1 MFAKI
6 LKNEYLFRYIPK
18 NEYDSLWNF
27 GIPLGDGELV
37 TLDST
42 YLNKLISDTTYTI
55 TDGTNSETGG
65 LATGSAGADTLCLV
79 DGCYDVTVGGGFY
92 DSEITFDFGSL
103 VGASAGTYQVAVG
116 AGVCTVLGCTDAS
129 ASNYDASANTDDGNC
144 LYPFTFVVDMNCAI
158 LSGLSFST
166 VYVSGPFNGW
176 SADANPLSDADGDG
190 IWEGTYDLLA
200 GDIEYKYQVDM
211 WADQEDLIDDMVNG
225 GSCAPVTDY
234 WSFANRLATNGPGG
248 FVTDDNYG
256 SCTVCVPAVLGCTD
270 PNADNYDSSADT
282 DDGSCTYCSTFAL
295 SIDSQ
300 SDASASGSSDGT
312 AVVSGSGGTSPYSIN
327 WPADP
332 NALSAGTY
340 TVTATDAAG
349 CTASIDV
356 TIDEPSV
363 AVCSAPTGLNT
374 YDVVHTRATFNFTS
388 TGADYYKI
396 RVKENGG
403 AWQVITQLG
412 TATGTPGGSTKTKY
426 FLTADASYE
435 WQVRAWCIDGQVS
448 GWSSSAFF
456 NTLPECPNATNQ
468 YASDIEAEWAV
479 LNWDAPTNTVAGV
492 NYYLA
497 RIQEQGASSW
507 NIVSPGNGGTD
518 NFKLKGQLTP
528 GATYNFETRTW
539 CNTGDTNNPTD
550 PYYKSDWGGM
560 VHFQTIPCPVQTF
573 NLYTSNVNATTQ
585 FFGADFIADGSVPYD
600 HFTLRFREV
609 GATAWQFRSITAA
622 HIAAGG
628 RNVGGLTTGA
638 EYEWG
643 IRTFCGTGST
653 WKSPWESGPN
663 FVAGSSARLAAPVTA
678 LEVYPNPSRDIFNV
692 SFTSEKAQTINV
704 KVINVIGEVVYTENL
719 EEFTGQ
725 YTNIVDMNNQPK
737 GVYFLEITTNT
748 GGINKKIVLQ

>member
-1 MFAKI
+1 MYASI
-6 LKNEYLFRYIPK
+6 
-18 NEYDSLWNF
+18 
-27 GIPLGDGELV
+27 
-37 TLDST
+37 
-42 YLNKLISDTTYTI
+42 
-55 TDGTNSETGG
+55 
-65 LATGSAGADTLCLV
+65 
-79 DGCYDVTVGGGFY
+79 DVIIDEPT
-92 DSEITFDFGSL
+92 
-103 VGASAGTYQVAVG
+103 Q
-116 AGVCTVLGCTDAS
+116 
-129 ASNYDASANTDDGNC
+129 
-144 LYPFTFVVDMNCAI
+144 AI
-158 LSGLSFST
+158 
-166 VYVSGPFNGW
+166 
-176 SADANPLSDADGDG
+176 
-190 IWEGTYDLLA
+190 
-200 GDIEYKYQVDM
+200 
-211 WADQEDLIDDMVNG
+211 
-225 GSCAPVTDY
+225 
-234 WSFANRLATNGPGG
+234 
-248 FVTDDNYG
+248 
-256 SCTVCVPAVLGCTD
+256 LGCTD
-270 PNADNYDSSADT
+270 PNADNYDASAT
-282 DDGSCTYCSTFAL
+282 QDDGSC
-295 SIDSQ
+295 I
-300 SDASASGSSDGT
+300 
-312 AVVSGSGGTSPYSIN
+312 
-327 WPADP
+327 
-332 NALSAGTY
+332 Y
-340 TVTATDAAG
+340 T
-349 CTASIDV
+349 
-356 TIDEPSV
+356 

-396 RVKENGG
+396 RVKVNGG
-403 AWQVITQLG
+403 SWQVITQLG

-435 WQVRAWCIDGQVS
+435 WQVRAWCIDGSVS

-539 CNTGDTNNPTD
+539 CNTGDSNNPTD

-609 GATAWQFRSITAA
+609 GATAWTFRSITAA

-628 RNVGGLTTGA
+628 RNVGALTTGA

-692 SFTSEKAQTINV
+692 SFTSEEAQTINV
-704 KVINVIGEVVYTENL
+704 KVVNVIGEVMYSESL
-719 EEFTGQ
+719 EEFKGSYEQGIDLTGKA
-725 YTNIVDMNNQPK
+725 K

-748 GGINKKIVLQ
+748 GGINKKIALQ

>member
-1 MFAKI
+1 
-6 LKNEYLFRYIPK
+6 
-18 NEYDSLWNF
+18 
-27 GIPLGDGELV
+27 
-37 TLDST
+37 
-42 YLNKLISDTTYTI
+42 
-55 TDGTNSETGG
+55 
-65 LATGSAGADTLCLV
+65 
-79 DGCYDVTVGGGFY
+79 
-92 DSEITFDFGSL
+92 
-103 VGASAGTYQVAVG
+103 
-116 AGVCTVLGCTDAS
+116 
-129 ASNYDASANTDDGNC
+129 
-144 LYPFTFVVDMNCAI
+144 MNCAI
-158 LSGLSFST
+158 ASGLSFTT

-256 SCTVCVPAVLGCTD
+256 SCDDCDPAALAGCTDATADNYDAAAISDDGSCLYTMTFEVDMNCAGFTPGVVFLTGPADGWSGSSYQMDDADGDGVWTGTFQISAPFEYIYSADYWAQSETAGLINAMVNGGTCAPNTDYFSYANRMITAPVGGSTVSETWGSCDACVPAVLGCTD

-300 SDASASGSSDGT
+300 SDASASGASDGT

-356 TIDEPSV
+356 IIDEPSV

-518 NFKLKGQLTP
+518 NFKLKGQLIP

-539 CNTGDTNNPTD
+539 CNTGDSNNPTD

-585 FFGADFIADGSVPYD
+585 FFGADFIADGNVPYD

-609 GATAWQFRSITAA
+609 GATAWTFRSITAA
-622 HIAAGG
+622 HVAAGG
-628 RNVGGLTTGA
+628 RNVGALTTGA

-704 KVINVIGEVVYTENL
+704 KVVNMIGEVMYSESM
-719 EEFTGQ
+719 EEFKGSYEQGIDLTGKA
-725 YTNIVDMNNQPK
+725 K
-737 GVYFLEITTNT
+737 GVYFLEITTNN
-748 GGINKKIVLQ
+748 GGVNKKIVLQ

>member
-1 MFAKI
+1 MKSFDKFINEAKRDLPGGNPGGFTASDI
-6 LKNEYLFRYIPK
+6 KKFKNVVNTGERPK
-18 NEYDSLWNF
+18 NL
-27 GIPLGDGELV
+27 
-37 TLDST
+37 ST
-42 YLNKLISDTTYTI
+42 DQDRSQRTI
-55 TDGTNSETGG
+55 RKRS
-65 LATGSAGADTLCLV
+65 
-79 DGCYDVTVGGGFY
+79 
-92 DSEITFDFGSL
+92 
-103 VGASAGTYQVAVG
+103 SAGTSWEGDPKAIEYAKDLEQANKSPSLRG
-116 AGVCTVLGCTDAS
+116 TADTTRTQTKNPTVRQA
-129 ASNYDASANTDDGNC
+129 ASNILGGGRKPTGDDVLVG
-144 LYPFTFVVDMNCAI
+144 TGAK
-158 LSGLSFST
+158 SGTGQEYRDKRPSETKST
-166 VYVSGPFNGW
+166 
-176 SADANPLSDADGDG
+176 
-190 IWEGTYDLLA
+190 
-200 GDIEYKYQVDM
+200 
-211 WADQEDLIDDMVNG
+211 
-225 GSCAPVTDY
+225 
-234 WSFANRLATNGPGG
+234 
-248 FVTDDNYG
+248 
-256 SCTVCVPAVLGCTD
+256 AV
-270 PNADNYDSSADT
+270 
-282 DDGSCTYCSTFAL
+282 
-295 SIDSQ
+295 SQ
-300 SDASASGSSDGT
+300 SDVSTTGGNDGT
-312 AVVSGSGGTSPYSIN
+312 AIVSGVGGTSPYSIS
-327 WPADP
+327 WPANP
-332 NALSAGTY
+332 FALSAGTY

-374 YDVVHTRATFNFTS
+374 FDVVHTRATFNFTS

-435 WQVRAWCIDGQVS
+435 WQVRAWCIDGSIS

-479 LNWDAPTNTVAGV
+479 LNWDAPINTVAGV

-539 CNTGDTNNPTD
+539 CNTGDSNNPTD

-585 FFGADFIADGSVPYD
+585 FFGADFIADGNVPYD

-609 GATAWQFRSITAA
+609 GATAWTFRSITAA

-628 RNVGGLTTGA
+628 RNVGALTTGA

-692 SFTSEKAQTINV
+692 SFTSEEAQTINV
-704 KVINVIGEVVYTENL
+704 KVVNVIGEVMYSESM
-719 EEFTGQ
+719 EEFKGSYEQGIDLTGKA
-725 YTNIVDMNNQPK
+725 K

-748 GGINKKIVLQ
+748 GGVNKKIALQ

>member
-1 MFAKI
+1 MIDDCGDCNQA
-6 LKNEYLFRYIPK
+6 YIYNFIVHTATYVDNANALVPMMD
-18 NEYDSLWNF
+18 YDPSQEMVVMPGDPSDPYWN
-27 GIPLGDGELV
+27 
-37 TLDST
+37 
-42 YLNKLISDTTYTI
+42 
-55 TDGTNSETGG
+55 
-65 LATGSAGADTLCLV
+65 AGC
-79 DGCYDVTVGGGFY
+79 
-92 DSEITFDFGSL
+92 S
-103 VGASAGTYQVAVG
+103 
-116 AGVCTVLGCTDAS
+116 GCTDAN
-129 ASNYDASANTDDGNC
+129 ADNYDASAT
-144 LYPFTFVVDMNCAI
+144 
-158 LSGLSFST
+158 
-166 VYVSGPFNGW
+166 
-176 SADANPLSDADGDG
+176 
-190 IWEGTYDLLA
+190 
-200 GDIEYKYQVDM
+200 
-211 WADQEDLIDDMVNG
+211 IDD
-225 GSCAPVTDY
+225 A
-234 WSFANRLATNGPGG
+234 
-248 FVTDDNYG
+248 
-256 SCTVCVPAVLGCTD
+256 
-270 PNADNYDSSADT
+270 
-282 DDGSCTYCSTFAL
+282 SCTYTVSCS
-295 SIDSQ
+295 
-300 SDASASGSSDGT
+300 
-312 AVVSGSGGTSPYSIN
+312 V
-327 WPADP
+327 
-332 NALSAGTY
+332 
-340 TVTATDAAG
+340 
-349 CTASIDV
+349 
-356 TIDEPSV
+356 
-363 AVCSAPTGLNT
+363 PTGLNT

-497 RIQEQGASSW
+497 RIQEDGASSW

-539 CNTGDTNNPTD
+539 CNTGDSNNPTD

-585 FFGADFIADGSVPYD
+585 FFGANFIADANVPYD

-609 GATAWQFRSITAA
+609 GATAWTFRSITAA
-622 HIAAGG
+622 HVAAGG
-628 RNVGGLTTGA
+628 RNVGALTTGA

-725 YTNIVDMNNQPK
+725 YTKIVDMNTQPK

-748 GGINKKIVLQ
+748 GGINKKIVLN